1 MKYGTCDVLINMRVI
16 LIVMGQLGGQR
27 TCYVRQCKDNAL
39 KVIIKFHNL
48 NCPFGRKI
56 VSAFYYLASNSD
68 YTFRHDEIDAI
79 ITSHF

>member
-1 MKYGTCDVLINMRVI
+1 MPVI
-16 LIVMGQLGGQR
+16 LIVMGQLGGWR
-27 TCYVRQCKDNAL
+27 ICYVCQCKDNAL
-39 KVIIKFHNL
+39 KVMIKFRNL

-56 VSAFYYLASNSD
+56 VSASNSD